1 MKSLLLR
8 AGTLVPLAF
17 VVACDGAE
25 SEATPSRGSA
35 SSATPSADARPDPS
49 GPDPRAAERA
59 WFESTGERV
68 EIATVGLSI
77 ERPAG
82 FEVARGEGYDGLTAP
97 DHGSAIVVARVP
109 GSFASRVGG
118 YTAEALAARGTTVLS
133 TDEREIA
140 GLPGLVHHGTSA
152 SDDLVIRRLLLF
164 FGDEDGSYLVTVN
177 TPEDLWPAVGE
188 DLAAVAFGV
197 ERVERRLP
205 DAPPFALGDPGPLV
219 EQLSTTGRMFVEE
232 GELEPGAV
240 AARFLAGTS
249 RSQVAID
256 DRAAFLRARLEKL
269 SMIGELEGDS
279 AGLVIANR
287 PAERFVGSYRDTTTG
302 DAMVVHATLVVEPDA
317 RYVFLLGTVDA
328 ARRAEFEPVFT
339 ALGDGFARP

>member
-97 DHGSAIVVARVP
+97 DHGSAIVVAR
-109 GSFASRVGG
+109 
-118 YTAEALAARGTTVLS
+118 VLS